1 MHHPRLGSNTGA
13 GFLLPGAGRFP
24 QACPHSSLHIAAPAL
39 KTGPAAVP
47 RYRAGL
53 AFPY

>member
-1 MHHPRLGSNTGA
+1 MH
-13 GFLLPGAGRFP
+13 P
-24 QACPHSSLHIAAPAL
+24 QARPADGLPCGPAPAPPHSSLHIAAPAL